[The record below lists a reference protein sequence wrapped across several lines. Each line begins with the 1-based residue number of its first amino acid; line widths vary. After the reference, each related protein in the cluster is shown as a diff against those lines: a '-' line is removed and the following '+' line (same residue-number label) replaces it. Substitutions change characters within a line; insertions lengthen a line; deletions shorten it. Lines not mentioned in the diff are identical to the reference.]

1 MVLVIDCQVFPGI
14 LYMKSLIHYKHI
26 KIEKYDNFKK
36 MSFRNRY
43 IIPGANGIQNLT
55 VPVAGGREQKV
66 LMKDIRIDNSANW
79 QRNHWRSLV
88 SAYNKAPFFEFY
100 AEDVKSLLF
109 SKEEWLF
116 SFNINIIEWL
126 CKTLKISA
134 TIEITGSYIDKY
146 KDDADY
152 RNYILP
158 KNFQENTKN
167 AVPHYAQVFED
178 RLGFQ
183 PNLSILDLLFCQ
195 GPNAISLLNQGVE
208 RQ

>member
-1 MVLVIDCQVFPGI
+1 MLLVIDCQLFPGI
-14 LYMKSLIHYKHI
+14 LYMKSLIYYRYI

-43 IIPGANGIQNLT
+43 IIPGANGMQNLT
-55 VPVAGGREQKV
+55 VPVAGGREQKA
-66 LMKDIRIDNSANW
+66 LMKDTRIDNSANW

-100 AEDVKSLLF
+100 AEDVKRLLF
-109 SKEEWLF
+109 SKEEELF

-134 TIEITGSYIDKY
+134 TIEFTESYLDEY
-146 KDDADY
+146 KEDADY

-167 AVPHYAQVFED
+167 AVPHYSQVFED

-183 PNLSILDLLFCQ
+183 PNVSILDLLFCE
-195 GPNAISLLNQGVE
+195 GPNAIYLLNDVGE
-208 RQ
+208 KH